1 MINCDKVVKFQKKD
15 AELID
20 MLKILQKDVRS
31 LENAYM
37 SRLGKVGEAWRFLI
51 RRSDLLTEEEWDK
64 ANKLYSTLMDLS
76 YCVHNLRKSITDEKV
91 EYYMNELLECKD
103 ESEDSDC
110 IHNANRLMEM
120 NKKKAM
126 EFIGCNPLTC
136 KSRYVNCAVV
146 EFDGKCMCTEL
157 RNLIKMAEW
166 KDKAYRNDREN
177 IRKHYMRFLKE
188 FENKVEEWF
197 LRNFC
202 IHPHDG
208 SVITGNFDQ
217 KFGSMD
223 EFMDFAK
230 KDMENNDYE

>member
-1 MINCDKVVKFQKKD
+1 MINCDKIVKFQKRD

-20 MLKILQKDVRS
+20 MLKNLQKDVRS

-51 RRSDLLTEEEWDK
+51 RKSNLLTEEEWDK
-64 ANKLYSTLMDLS
+64 ANKLYSSLMDLS
-76 YCVHNLRKSITDEKV
+76 YCIHNLRKSITDEKV

-103 ESEDSDC
+103 ESEDDDC
-110 IHNANRLMEM
+110 IHNVDRLKINEEKAKIICDCDNCNACYKYSKGSHCFDSTCDAYNDVM
-120 NKKKAM
+120 KAM
-126 EFIGCNPLTC
+126 
-136 KSRYVNCAVV
+136 K
-146 EFDGKCMCTEL
+146 
-157 RNLIKMAEW
+157 W
-166 KDKAYRNDREN
+166 KDEAYRNDREN
-177 IRKHYMRFLKE
+177 IRRHYMRFFKE
-188 FENKVEEWF
+188 LENKVEEWF

-230 KDMENNDYE
+230 KDMENNDHE

>member
-1 MINCDKVVKFQKKD
+1 MINCDKIVKFQKRD

-20 MLKILQKDVRS
+20 MLKNLQKDVRS

-51 RRSDLLTEEEWDK
+51 RKSNLLTEEEWDK
-64 ANKLYSTLMDLS
+64 ANKLYSSLMDLS
-76 YCVHNLRKSITDEKV
+76 YCIHNLRKSITDEKV
-91 EYYMNELLECKD
+91 EFYMNELLECKD
-103 ESEDSDC
+103 ESEDDDC
-110 IHNANRLMEM
+110 IHNADRLMKM

-126 EFIGCNPLTC
+126 ELIGCNPLTC
-136 KSRYVNCAVV
+136 KSRYVNYSVV
-146 EFDGKCMCTEL
+146 EHNGECMCTEL

-177 IRKHYMRFLKE
+177 IRKHYMRFFKE

-230 KDMENNDYE
+230 KDMEKNDHE